1 MTTRNNTYDYAEL
14 QALIPTAVPG
24 TLMDCIAKAFGFT
37 GKSGVKRLIIR
48 LRDAGFDM
56 SAYDAAVKARYSQMM
71 TDTQIAALRQGRE
84 RRIADLQPKA
94 PKADP
99 SKSKNDHQYALMMQ
113 AAATAKP
120 GTLTRTAMELLG
132 VRHESSV
139 RLIRKRLEFQGYDMA
154 DWHAVAAL
162 GPASHASV
170 RAPRVQHKATPQH
183 RRPAAEAPD
192 YVLRRR
198 TEWLADMRAVAAEP
212 GAIEQLC
219 NRWNCSRDTVYGRIG
234 VLRNAGHD
242 LSWWTPAPSRGF
254 GDADAITA
262 AVETRPLPVVE
273 VQARPSRWAPPI
285 PWTMQAVA
293 DVAGV
298 TVLRAMWVGRQH
310 GIPFDTVTL
319 DDAAALGL
327 LSALGFAPK
336 AAA

>member
-1 MTTRNNTYDYAEL
+1 VGRGINEGFPMIHRLTDDQKYDAMCRAARIAE
-14 QALIPTAVPG
+14 PG
-24 TLMDCIAKAFGFT
+24 TLICTAAELLRT
-37 GKSGVKRLIIR
+37 ASRNTVQTWAKRL
-48 LRDAGFDM
+48 
-56 SAYDAAVKARYSQMM
+56 
-71 TDTQIAALRQGRE
+71 RQR
-84 RRIADLQPKA
+84 
-94 PKADP
+94 
-99 SKSKNDHQYALMMQ
+99 
-113 AAATAKP
+113 
-120 GTLTRTAMELLG
+120 
-132 VRHESSV
+132 
-139 RLIRKRLEFQGYDMA
+139 GYDMA
-154 DWHAVAAL
+154 EWDAAARAGRQA
-162 GPASHASV
+162 GPSMH
-170 RAPRVQHKATPQH
+170 RPQPAPSYPLRQAL
-183 RRPAAEAPD
+183 RPAAEAPD

-219 NRWNCSRDTVYGRIG
+219 ARWNCSRDTVYGRIG

-310 GIPFDTVTL
+310 GIPFDAVTL
-319 DDAAALGL
+319 DEAAALGL

>member
-1 MTTRNNTYDYAEL
+1 MNAKLDQQYQTILHTVRSAKPGRPLYDLLAE
-14 QALIPTAVPG
+14 ALG
-24 TLMDCIAKAFGFT
+24 MK
-37 GKSGVKRLIIR
+37 KSGLTSLKARLSS
-48 LRDAGFDM
+48 LGYDM
-56 SAYDAAVKARYSQMM
+56 SEWDNFAAPGKKTVQ
-71 TDTQIAALRQGRE
+71 
-84 RRIADLQPKA
+84 
-94 PKADP
+94 
-99 SKSKNDHQYALMMQ
+99 SKNDTQYALMMQ

-132 VRHESSV
+132 VGNESTV

-154 DWHAVAAL
+154 DWHAVAER
-162 GPASHASV
+162 GPSAHASV
-170 RAPRVQHKATPQH
+170 RAPRVQPKATPQH

-219 NRWNCSRDTVYGRIG
+219 ARWNCSRDTVYGRIG

-242 LSWWTPAPSRGF
+242 LTWWTPGPSRGF
-254 GDADAITA
+254 GNADAITA

-310 GIPFDTVTL
+310 GIPFDAVTL
-319 DDAAALGL
+319 DEATALGL
-327 LSALGFAPK
+327 LSALGFARQV
-336 AAA
+336 AA